1 MPSAIGFEDTD
12 GDNDL
17 DFKPLTAQEAAALR
31 AADPALSPW
40 WVIGLQCVAGL
51 LVSGLVAWVFG
62 KSAGWSAAYGAVA
75 VIVPAAL
82 FARGIMGRF
91 ASLNA
96 ASATYGF
103 FMWEAVKLVVGV
115 VLVAMAPRLVVNL
128 NWLALFAGLFV
139 TLKMYWLALLKRPKP
154 KKN

>member
-51 LVSGLVAWVFG
+51 LVSGLVAWIFG
-62 KSAGWSAAYGAVA
+62 KSAG
-75 VIVPAAL
+75 
-82 FARGIMGRF
+82 
-91 ASLNA
+91 
-96 ASATYGF
+96 
-103 FMWEAVKLVVGV
+103 
-115 VLVAMAPRLVVNL
+115 
-128 NWLALFAGLFV
+128 
-139 TLKMYWLALLKRPKP
+139 
-154 KKN
+154 

>member
-1 MPSAIGFEDTD
+1 
-12 GDNDL
+12 
-17 DFKPLTAQEAAALR
+17 
-31 AADPALSPW
+31 
-40 WVIGLQCVAGL
+40 
-51 LVSGLVAWVFG
+51 
-62 KSAGWSAAYGAVA
+62 
-75 VIVPAAL
+75 
-82 FARGIMGRF
+82 MGRF

-103 FMWEAVKLVVGV
+103 FMWEAVKLVVSV

-128 NWLALFAGLFV
+128 NWLALLAGLFV